1 MPNGKAWSILVSLQ
15 NTYDRICHKDEF
27 LVFENPYQ
35 ILIATILSAQ
45 TTDQCVNRVTREL
58 FSRYP
63 DPLSLAAADMT
74 DIELIIHSTG
84 FFRMKAR
91 NIIETARLLNKRF
104 EGIVP
109 HDLELLQQ
117 FPGVG
122 RKTANIVMHH
132 AFGRNEG
139 IAVDTHVRRVSRRTG
154 LTTHTDPDAI
164 EQDLMVLFPK
174 ETWGEINSLFILHGR
189 KICKSR
195 LPSCSDCCIRDFCDY
210 YHATSDSQPCSSHI
224 DN

>member
-1 MPNGKAWSILVSLQ
+1 MPDCRACSILVLLQ
-15 NTYDRICHKDEF
+15 NEYDLGCHKDEF
-27 LVFENPYQ
+27 LVFDDPYQ

-45 TTDQCVNRVTREL
+45 TTDQCVNRVTKEL
-58 FSRYP
+58 FFRYP
-63 DPLSLAAADMT
+63 DSLLLAAADPT
-74 DIELIIHSTG
+74 DIESIIHSTG

-91 NIIETARLLNKRF
+91 NIIQTARLLNIRF
-104 EGIVP
+104 DGKVP
-109 HDLELLQQ
+109 CDLELLQQ

-132 AFGRNEG
+132 AFGINEG

-154 LTTHTDPDAI
+154 LTTHADPAAI
-164 EQDLMVLFPK
+164 EQDLMVLFPR

-195 LPSCSDCCIRDFCDY
+195 LPFCSDCCIRDLCDY
-210 YHATSDSQPCSSHI
+210 YNVISDSQTPSSPI
-224 DN
+224 ET